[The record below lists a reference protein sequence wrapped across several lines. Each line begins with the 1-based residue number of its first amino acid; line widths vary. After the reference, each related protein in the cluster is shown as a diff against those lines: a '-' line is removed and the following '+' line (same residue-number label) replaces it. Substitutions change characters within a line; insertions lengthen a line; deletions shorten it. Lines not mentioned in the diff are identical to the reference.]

1 MPTVTLPPFMRLDIN
16 DCQLCYA
23 LYSNNTKKNDN
34 QFKNIHIIVR
44 LMEDLASK
52 TYINQDQKTK

>member
-1 MPTVTLPPFMRLDIN
+1 MPTVTFPPFMRLDIN

-34 QFKNIHIIVR
+34 QLNKMII
-44 LMEDLASK
+44 
-52 TYINQDQKTK
+52 N

>member
-34 QFKNIHIIVR
+34 HLNIHLIVR
-44 LMEDLASK
+44 LMEEDLASK